1 MIPLFF
7 IVCFFLRVLLVFKVD
22 IWLVFYGQ
30 NHKENQV
37 PFFKNVIMFI
47 IRVLKLLSMQRKYCV
62 LALVVIFLCTA
73 PVAAS
78 LSIIAPGAPVYIGE
92 SNLDISRALG
102 DCHTIAWWKN
112 STYTS
117 APPNKNITLVDITV
131 ISDTPSQKLYHYT
144 ISPEIFANYT
154 GKWYC
159 EDKSPRFVV
168 FEVVEPSLDIS
179 VWDLDH
185 NQDVSGKTIP
195 FSTNITYR
203 IDTNMGPALKA
214 LYRPDINP
222 TDSFYTVTLTN
233 PLGMAIGN
241 LYTGNA
247 GNQNTLI
254 IPFDNHPY
262 ITTSP
267 YYGKSGKD
275 WDHTARNKNAE
286 PLYPPGTYTYT
297 VNQNLNNMKD
307 TYTSMNNPAYTGR
320 ITQTATVTL
329 AQVNTTVI
337 TPLITQPVITQP
349 VLTTVPVTSMTESST
364 TEAIAVPTSSSVP
377 VKTTYSPLPEWIALL
392 GVIVAALFVI
402 SKKQ

>member
-1 MIPLFF
+1 MTG
-7 IVCFFLRVLLVFKVD
+7 
-22 IWLVFYGQ
+22 FYKQ

-62 LALVVIFLCTA
+62 LALVVIFLFTA

-92 SNLDISRALG
+92 SNLDISRAMG

-112 STYTS
+112 GTDTS
-117 APPNKNITLVDITV
+117 APPDKNITLVDKIS
-131 ISDTPSQKLYHYT
+131 ISDTTSQKLYHYN
-144 ISPEIFANYT
+144 ISPEIFARYT

-159 EDKSPRFVV
+159 EDKKPLFVV
-168 FEVVEPSLDIS
+168 FEVVEPSIDIS

-185 NQDVSGKTIP
+185 NLDVSGKTIP
-195 FSTNITYR
+195 YSTNITYR

-214 LYRPDINP
+214 LYRPNINP
-222 TDSFYTVTLTN
+222 TDSFYTVSLTN

-241 LYTGNA
+241 FYTGSA
-247 GNQNTLI
+247 GNKNTVI
-254 IPFDNHPY
+254 VPFDNNPF

-267 YYGKSGKD
+267 YYGKGGKD
-275 WDHTARNKNAE
+275 WDHTARNKYGE
-286 PLYPPGTYTYT
+286 PLYILGTYTFT

-307 TYTSMNNPAYTGR
+307 TYTSLNNSVDAGK
-320 ITQTATVTL
+320 ITQKATVTFV
-329 AQVNTTVI
+329 QENTTI
-337 TPLITQPVITQP
+337 TTPLMTQPVITQP
-349 VLTTVPVTSMTESST
+349 IMTTLPVTSITDSSATAT
-364 TEAIAVPTSSSVP
+364 TAVPPSSPVP

-392 GVIVAALFVI
+392 GIVVVAIFVI

>member
-1 MIPLFF
+1 
-7 IVCFFLRVLLVFKVD
+7 VD
-22 IWLVFYGQ
+22 IWLVFYEQ

-78 LSIIAPGAPVYIGE
+78 LSLIAPGAPVYIGE

-102 DCHTIAWWKN
+102 DCHSIAWWKN
-112 STYTS
+112 GTDTS

-131 ISDTPSQKLYHYT
+131 ISDTPSQKLYHYA

-214 LYRPDINP
+214 LNRPDINP
-222 TDSFYTVTLTN
+222 TDSFYTVSLTN
-233 PLGMAIGN
+233 PLGMGIGS
-241 LYTGNA
+241 LYTGSA
-247 GNQNTLI
+247 GNKTTVI
-254 IPFDNHPY
+254 VPFDNNPF

-267 YYGKSGKD
+267 YYGKGGKD

-307 TYTSMNNPAYTGR
+307 TYTSLKNPAYAGR
-320 ITQTATVTL
+320 ITQMATVTL
-329 AQVNTTVI
+329 AQVNTTAI
-337 TPLITQPVITQP
+337 TPLVTQPVITQP
-349 VLTTVPVTSMTESST
+349 VLTTVAVTSMTESPTMET
-364 TEAIAVPTSSSVP
+364 TAVPTSSPVP

-392 GVIVAALFVI
+392 GIVVAAIFVI

>member
-1 MIPLFF
+1 M
-7 IVCFFLRVLLVFKVD
+7 LLVFKVD
-22 IWLVFYGQ
+22 IWLVFYEH
-30 NHKENQV
+30 NHKENQA

-78 LSIIAPGAPVYIGE
+78 LSLIAPGAPVYIGE
-92 SNLDISRALG
+92 NNLDISRALG
-102 DCHTIAWWKN
+102 DCHSIAWWKN
-112 STYTS
+112 GTDTS

-131 ISDTPSQKLYHYT
+131 ISDTPSQKLYHYA

-159 EDKSPRFVV
+159 EDKKPSFVV
-168 FEVVEPSLDIS
+168 FEVVEPSIDIS

-185 NQDVSGKTIP
+185 NQDVTGKTIP

-222 TDSFYTVTLTN
+222 TDSFYTVSLTN
-233 PLGMAIGN
+233 PFGMPIGN
-241 LYTGNA
+241 LYTGSA
-247 GNQNTLI
+247 GNKNTVI
-254 IPFDNHPY
+254 IPFDDNPF

-267 YYGKSGKD
+267 YYGKGGKD
-275 WDHTARNKNAE
+275 WDHSARNKNAE
-286 PLYPPGTYTYT
+286 PLYPLGTYTYT

-307 TYTSMNNPAYTGR
+307 TYNSLNNPAYAGR
-320 ITQTATVTL
+320 ISQTATVTF
-329 AQVNTTVI
+329 AQADNPVA
-337 TPLITQPVITQP
+337 TPVFTQPVM
-349 VLTTVPVTSMTESST
+349 TTLPVTSMTILPATET
-364 TEAIAVPTSSSVP
+364 TELPTSSPIP

-392 GVIVAALFVI
+392 GVVVAVLFVI

>member
-1 MIPLFF
+1 MAG
-7 IVCFFLRVLLVFKVD
+7 
-22 IWLVFYGQ
+22 FYKQ

-62 LALVVIFLCTA
+62 LALVVIFLFTA

-92 SNLDISRALG
+92 SNLDISRAMG

-112 STYTS
+112 GTDTS
-117 APPNKNITLVDITV
+117 APPDKNITLVDKIS
-131 ISDTPSQKLYHYT
+131 ISDTASQKLYHYN
-144 ISPEIFANYT
+144 ISPEIFARYT

-159 EDKSPRFVV
+159 EDKKPLFVV
-168 FEVVEPSLDIS
+168 FEVVEPSIDIS

-185 NQDVSGKTIP
+185 NLDVSGKTIP
-195 FSTNITYR
+195 YSTNITYR

-214 LYRPDINP
+214 LYRPNINP
-222 TDSFYTVTLTN
+222 TDSFYTVSLTN

-241 LYTGNA
+241 FYTGSA
-247 GNQNTLI
+247 GNKNTVI
-254 IPFDNHPY
+254 VPFDNNPF

-267 YYGKSGKD
+267 YYGKGGKD
-275 WDHTARNKNAE
+275 WDHTARNKYGE
-286 PLYPPGTYTYT
+286 PLYILGTYTFT

-307 TYTSMNNPAYTGR
+307 TYTSLNNPVDAGK
-320 ITQTATVTL
+320 ITQKATVTFV
-329 AQVNTTVI
+329 QENTTI
-337 TPLITQPVITQP
+337 TTPLMTQPVITQP
-349 VLTTVPVTSMTESST
+349 IMTTLPVTSITDSSATAT
-364 TEAIAVPTSSSVP
+364 TAVLPSSPVP

-392 GVIVAALFVI
+392 GIVVVAIFVM

>member
-1 MIPLFF
+1 
-7 IVCFFLRVLLVFKVD
+7 
-22 IWLVFYGQ
+22 
-30 NHKENQV
+30 
-37 PFFKNVIMFI
+37 MFI

-62 LALVVIFLCTA
+62 LALVVIFLFTA

-78 LSIIAPGAPVYIGE
+78 LSMIAPGAPVYIGE

-102 DCHTIAWWKN
+102 ECHTIAWWKN
-112 STYTS
+112 GTHTS
-117 APPNKNITLVDITV
+117 APADKNITLVDITV
-131 ISDTPSQKLYHYT
+131 ISDAASQKINHYS

-159 EDKSPRFVV
+159 EDKKPSFVV
-168 FEVVEPSLDIS
+168 FEVVQPSLDIS

-185 NQDVSGKTIP
+185 NQDVSGKTVP

-222 TDSFYTVTLTN
+222 TDSFYTVSLTN
-233 PLGMAIGN
+233 PFGMTIGS

-247 GNQNTLI
+247 GNKNTVI
-254 IPFDNHPY
+254 VPFDNHPF

-267 YYGKSGKD
+267 YYGKGGND
-275 WDHTARNKNAE
+275 WDHTARNKYAE
-286 PLYPPGTYTYT
+286 PLYPLGKYTFT

-307 TYTSMNNPAYTGR
+307 TYSNLNSAVYAGK
-320 ITQTATVTL
+320 ITRTANVTFV
-329 AQVNTTVI
+329 QDSTPVI
-337 TPLITQPVITQP
+337 TPVITQP
-349 VLTTVPVTSMTESST
+349 LVT
-364 TEAIAVPTSSSVP
+364 
-377 VKTTYSPLPEWIALL
+377 PLPEWIALI
-392 GVIVAALFVI
+392 GVVVAGIFVI

>member
-1 MIPLFF
+1 
-7 IVCFFLRVLLVFKVD
+7 
-22 IWLVFYGQ
+22 
-30 NHKENQV
+30 V

-62 LALVVIFLCTA
+62 LALVVIFLFTA

-92 SNLDISRALG
+92 SNLDISRAMG

-112 STYTS
+112 GTDTS
-117 APPNKNITLVDITV
+117 APPDKNITLVDKIS
-131 ISDTPSQKLYHYT
+131 ISDTASQKLYHYN
-144 ISPEIFANYT
+144 ISPEIFARYT

-159 EDKSPRFVV
+159 EDKKPLFVV
-168 FEVVEPSLDIS
+168 FEVVEPSIDIS

-185 NQDVSGKTIP
+185 NLDVSGKIIP
-195 FSTNITYR
+195 YSTNITYR

-214 LYRPDINP
+214 LYRPNINP
-222 TDSFYTVTLTN
+222 TDSFYTVSLTN

-241 LYTGNA
+241 FYTGSA
-247 GNQNTLI
+247 GNKNTVI
-254 IPFDNHPY
+254 VPFDNNPF

-267 YYGKSGKD
+267 YYGKGGKD
-275 WDHTARNKNAE
+275 WDHTARNKYGE
-286 PLYPPGTYTYT
+286 PLYILGTYTFT

-307 TYTSMNNPAYTGR
+307 TYTSLNNPVDAGK
-320 ITQTATVTL
+320 ITQKATVTFV
-329 AQVNTTVI
+329 QENTTI
-337 TPLITQPVITQP
+337 TTPLMTQPVITQP
-349 VLTTVPVTSMTESST
+349 IMTTLPVTSITDSSATAT
-364 TEAIAVPTSSSVP
+364 TAVLPSSPVP

-392 GVIVAALFVI
+392 GIVVVAIFVM

>member
-1 MIPLFF
+1 
-7 IVCFFLRVLLVFKVD
+7 VD
-22 IWLVFYGQ
+22 IWLVLYEQ
-30 NHKENQV
+30 NHKENQA

-62 LALVVIFLCTA
+62 LALVVIFLFTA

-78 LSIIAPGAPVYIGE
+78 LSIIAPGAPVYLGE

-112 STYTS
+112 GTDTS

-131 ISDTPSQKLYHYT
+131 ISDIPSQKLYHYA

-154 GKWYC
+154 GTWYC
-159 EDKSPRFVV
+159 EDKNPHFVV

-203 IDTNMGPALKA
+203 IDTNMGSALKVQ
-214 LYRPDINP
+214 YRPDVNP
-222 TDSFYTVTLTN
+222 TDSFYTVSLTN
-233 PLGMAIGN
+233 PFGMAIGN
-241 LYTGNA
+241 LYTGSA
-247 GNQNTLI
+247 GNKNTLI
-254 IPFDNHPY
+254 IPFDNNPF

-267 YYGKSGKD
+267 YFGKGGKD

-286 PLYPPGTYTYT
+286 SLYPLGTYTLT
-297 VNQNLNNMKD
+297 VNQNLNNMKA
-307 TYTSMNNPAYTGR
+307 TYSSLNNPAYAGR
-320 ITQTATVTL
+320 ITQTATVTFV
-329 AQVNTTVI
+329 QVNTPVT
-337 TPLITQPVITQP
+337 TPLNTQPVTTQP
-349 VLTTVPVTSMTESST
+349 VLTTVPVTSLTESST
-364 TEAIAVPTSSSVP
+364 TETTAVPISSPVP

-392 GVIVAALFVI
+392 GIVVAGIIAI
-402 SKKQ
+402 SQKR

>member
-1 MIPLFF
+1 MAG
-7 IVCFFLRVLLVFKVD
+7 
-22 IWLVFYGQ
+22 FYEQ
-30 NHKENQV
+30 NHRENQV

-62 LALVVIFLCTA
+62 LALVVIFLFTA

-112 STYTS
+112 GTDTS
-117 APPNKNITLVDITV
+117 APPDKNITLVDITS
-131 ISDTPSQKLYHYT
+131 ISDTASQKLYHYE

-159 EDKSPRFVV
+159 EDKKPLFVV
-168 FEVVEPSLDIS
+168 FEVVEPSIDIS

-195 FSTNITYR
+195 SSTNITYR

-222 TDSFYTVTLTN
+222 TDSFYTVSLTN
-233 PLGMAIGN
+233 PLGMGIGN
-241 LYTGNA
+241 FYTGSA
-247 GNQNTLI
+247 GNKNTLI
-254 IPFDNHPY
+254 VPFDNNPFV
-262 ITTSP
+262 TTSP
-267 YYGKSGKD
+267 YYGKGGKD
-275 WDHTARNKNAE
+275 WDHSARNKYGE
-286 PLYPPGTYTYT
+286 PLYPLGTYTFT
-297 VNQNLNNMKD
+297 VNQNLNNIKD
-307 TYTSMNNPAYTGR
+307 TYSILNNPAYAGK
-320 ITQTATVTL
+320 TQTATVTFV
-329 AQVNTTVI
+329 QVNTTI
-337 TPLITQPVITQP
+337 TTPLMTQPLINQP
-349 VLTTVPVTSMTESST
+349 VMTTLPVTSMTESST
-364 TEAIAVPTSSSVP
+364 TESTAVPTSSPVV

-392 GVIVAALFVI
+392 GIVVAGLFVI
-402 SKKQ
+402 FKKR

>member
-1 MIPLFF
+1 
-7 IVCFFLRVLLVFKVD
+7 
-22 IWLVFYGQ
+22 
-30 NHKENQV
+30 
-37 PFFKNVIMFI
+37 MFI

-112 STYTS
+112 GTDTS
-117 APPNKNITLVDITV
+117 APANKNITLVDIT
-131 ISDTPSQKLYHYT
+131 STSETPMDKLYHYN
-144 ISPEIFANYT
+144 ISPGIFANYT

-159 EDKSPRFVV
+159 EDKKPLFVV
-168 FEVVEPSLDIS
+168 FEVVEPSIDIS

-195 FSTNITYR
+195 SSTNITYR
-203 IDTNMGPALKA
+203 IDTNMEPALKA
-214 LYRPDINP
+214 LYRPVINP
-222 TDSFYTVTLTN
+222 TDSFYTVSLTN

-241 LYTGNA
+241 FYTGSA
-247 GNQNTLI
+247 GNKNTLI
-254 IPFDNHPY
+254 VPFDNNPF

-267 YYGKSGKD
+267 YFGKGGKD
-275 WDHTARNKNAE
+275 WDHTARNKFGE
-286 PLYPPGTYTYT
+286 PLYPLGAYTFT

-307 TYTSMNNPAYTGR
+307 TYSSLNNPAYAGK
-320 ITQTATVTL
+320 ITQMATVTFVQL
-329 AQVNTTVI
+329 NTTVT
-337 TPLITQPVITQP
+337 TPFITQPVITQP
-349 VLTTVPVTSMTESST
+349 VMTTLPVTSMTDSSATET
-364 TEAIAVPTSSSVP
+364 TVVPTSSPVV

-392 GVIVAALFVI
+392 GIVVTGLFVI
-402 SKKQ
+402 LKKR

>member
-1 MIPLFF
+1 MAG
-7 IVCFFLRVLLVFKVD
+7 
-22 IWLVFYGQ
+22 FYEQ

-62 LALVVIFLCTA
+62 LALVVIFLFTA

-92 SNLDISRALG
+92 SNLDISRAMG

-112 STYTS
+112 GTDTS
-117 APPNKNITLVDITV
+117 APPDKNITLVDITS
-131 ISDTPSQKLYHYT
+131 ISDTASQKLYHYE

-159 EDKSPRFVV
+159 EDKKPLFVV
-168 FEVVEPSLDIS
+168 FEVVEPSIDIS

-195 FSTNITYR
+195 SSTNITYR

-222 TDSFYTVTLTN
+222 TDSFYTVSLTN
-233 PLGMAIGN
+233 PLGMGIGN
-241 LYTGNA
+241 FYTGSA
-247 GNQNTLI
+247 GNKNTLI
-254 IPFDNHPY
+254 VPFDNNPFV
-262 ITTSP
+262 TTSP
-267 YYGKSGKD
+267 YYGKGGKD
-275 WDHTARNKNAE
+275 WDHTARNKYGE
-286 PLYPPGTYTYT
+286 PLYPLGTYTFT
-297 VNQNLNNMKD
+297 VNQNLNNIKD
-307 TYTSMNNPAYTGR
+307 TYSILNNPAYAGK
-320 ITQTATVTL
+320 TQMATVTFV
-329 AQVNTTVI
+329 QVNTTI
-337 TPLITQPVITQP
+337 TTPLMTQPLINQP
-349 VLTTVPVTSMTESST
+349 VMTTLPVTSMTESST
-364 TEAIAVPTSSSVP
+364 TESTAVPTSSPVV

-392 GVIVAALFVI
+392 GIVVAGLFVI
-402 SKKQ
+402 LKKR

>member
-1 MIPLFF
+1 MNKTTRKIK
-7 IVCFFLRVLLVFKVD
+7 C
-22 IWLVFYGQ
+22 
-30 NHKENQV
+30 

-112 STYTS
+112 GTDTS

-131 ISDTPSQKLYHYT
+131 ISDTPSQKLYHYA

-168 FEVVEPSLDIS
+168 FEVVEPSIDIS

-185 NQDVSGKTIP
+185 NKDVSGKTVP

-214 LYRPDINP
+214 QYRPDINP
-222 TDSFYTVTLTN
+222 TDSFYTVILTN
-233 PLGMAIGN
+233 PPGMPIGN
-241 LYTGNA
+241 FYTGSA
-247 GNQNTLI
+247 GNKNTLI
-254 IPFDNHPY
+254 IPFDTHPY
-262 ITTSP
+262 VTASP

-275 WDHTARNKNAE
+275 WDHTARNKNGE
-286 PLYPPGTYTYT
+286 PLYPLGTYTFT
-297 VNQNLNNMKD
+297 LSQNLNNMKD
-307 TYTSMNNPAYTGR
+307 TYSILNNPAYAGR
-320 ITQTATVTL
+320 ITQIATVTFI
-329 AQVNTTVI
+329 QDNNTIT

-349 VLTTVPVTSMTESST
+349 VMTTVPVTTMTVSST
-364 TEAIAVPTSSSVP
+364 AETTAVPTSSPLP

-392 GVIVAALFVI
+392 GIVVAALFVI

>member
-1 MIPLFF
+1 MNKTT
-7 IVCFFLRVLLVFKVD
+7 RK
-22 IWLVFYGQ
+22 
-30 NHKENQV
+30 NQAL
-37 PFFKNVIMFI
+37 FFKNVIMFI
-47 IRVLKLLSMQRKYCV
+47 IRVLKLLSMQRRYCV
-62 LALVVIFLCTA
+62 LALVVIFMCTA

-78 LSIIAPGAPVYIGE
+78 LSIIASGAPVYIGE

-112 STYTS
+112 GTDTS
-117 APPNKNITLVDITV
+117 APPAKNITLVDITV
-131 ISDTPSQKLYHYT
+131 ISDTPSQKLYHYA

-159 EDKSPRFVV
+159 EDKKPSFVV

-203 IDTNMGPALKA
+203 IDTNMGPALKP

-222 TDSFYTVTLTN
+222 TDSFYTVQLTN
-233 PLGMAIGN
+233 PLGMGIGN
-241 LYTGNA
+241 FYTGNA
-247 GNQNTLI
+247 GNKNTLI
-254 IPFDNHPY
+254 VPFDNHPY
-262 ITTSP
+262 ITASP
-267 YYGKSGKD
+267 YYGKGGKD
-275 WDHTARNKNAE
+275 WNHTARNKNAE
-286 PLYPPGTYTYT
+286 PLYPLGAYTFT

-307 TYTSMNNPAYTGR
+307 TYTSLNNPAYTGR
-320 ITQTATVTL
+320 ITQTATVTFVQ
-329 AQVNTTVI
+329 ANTTVT
-337 TPLITQPVITQP
+337 TPLITQPVTTQP
-349 VLTTVPVTSMTESST
+349 VLTTVPVTSMTESSITET
-364 TEAIAVPTSSSVP
+364 TAVPTSSPVP

-392 GVIVAALFVI
+392 GIVVAALFVL

>member
-1 MIPLFF
+1 MAG
-7 IVCFFLRVLLVFKVD
+7 
-22 IWLVFYGQ
+22 FYEQ

-62 LALVVIFLCTA
+62 LALVVIFLFTA

-112 STYTS
+112 GTDTS
-117 APPNKNITLVDITV
+117 APPDKNITLVDITS
-131 ISDTPSQKLYHYT
+131 ISDTASQKLYHYE

-159 EDKSPRFVV
+159 EDKKPLFVV
-168 FEVVEPSLDIS
+168 FEVVEPSIDIS

-195 FSTNITYR
+195 SSTNITYR

-222 TDSFYTVTLTN
+222 TDSFYTVSLTN
-233 PLGMAIGN
+233 PLGMGIGN
-241 LYTGNA
+241 FYTGSA
-247 GNQNTLI
+247 GNKNTLI
-254 IPFDNHPY
+254 VPFDNNPFV
-262 ITTSP
+262 TTSP
-267 YYGKSGKD
+267 YYGKGGKD
-275 WDHTARNKNAE
+275 WDHTARNKYGE
-286 PLYPPGTYTYT
+286 PLYPLGTYTFT
-297 VNQNLNNMKD
+297 VNQNLNNIKD
-307 TYTSMNNPAYTGR
+307 TYSILNNPAYAGK
-320 ITQTATVTL
+320 TQTATVTFV
-329 AQVNTTVI
+329 QVNTTI
-337 TPLITQPVITQP
+337 TTPLMTQPLINQP
-349 VLTTVPVTSMTESST
+349 VMTTLPVTSMTESST
-364 TEAIAVPTSSSVP
+364 TDSTAVPTSSPVV

-392 GVIVAALFVI
+392 GIVVAGLFVI
-402 SKKQ
+402 LKKR